1 MVVRPII
8 WWGSLLETAGA
19 DQDQPLTKL
28 IYLVLSHRSRERVH
42 SAFTTWNTAKS
53 VGNVTAARSI
63 HTLNSTE
70 LLSLLTKCLVWLHLF
85 CGWLKI
91 TIWLVVIW
99 MNSKFQCNYWNCCCC
114 YSTQNKEVSWLHYLS
129 VSFIMTFEISLF
141 IQSTN
146 EIKL

>member
-19 DQDQPLTKL
+19 DQEQPLTKL

-70 LLSLLTKCLVWLHLF
+70 LLSLLTKCLVTSFLWLIEDNHLIG
-85 CGWLKI
+85 CDL
-91 TIWLVVIW
+91 
-99 MNSKFQCNYWNCCCC
+99 NEFQIP
-114 YSTQNKEVSWLHYLS
+114 V
-129 VSFIMTFEISLF
+129 
-141 IQSTN
+141 
-146 EIKL
+146 

>member
-1 MVVRPII
+1 MIVTLLFLREKLGIQQQSTATQCISLHDVMTTVSLIVFLRNGSIQTTVVVRPII

-19 DQDQPLTKL
+19 DQEQPLTKL

-70 LLSLLTKCLVWLHLF
+70 LLSLLTKCLDGYIFFVAD
-85 CGWLKI
+85 
-91 TIWLVVIW
+91 
-99 MNSKFQCNYWNCCCC
+99 
-114 YSTQNKEVSWLHYLS
+114 
-129 VSFIMTFEISLF
+129 
-141 IQSTN
+141 
-146 EIKL
+146 